1 MQVNSLGR
9 ASFRPAGGVKPFAKL
24 KQSFEKIGSALDSGN
39 LTDAKQALTQL
50 QKDVPPQA
58 GNGDNP
64 LSAKMQTLSKAVDA
78 GDLKAAQAAY
88 ADIKK
93 TISQGPPAGGRPAGM
108 PGGGPPSGG
117 SPAGGAGKS
126 SGAGSSS
133 SSNKTYD
140 KKDTNK
146 DGTVSAME
154 ELAYDLKN
162 PGDAAKT
169 STTAKINSNGGSI
182 DITA

>member
-1 MQVNSLGR
+1 MQVNSIGT
-9 ASFRPAGGVKPFAKL
+9 ASFRPAGGVSPFAKL
-24 KQSFEKIGSALDSGN
+24 KQSFEKVGSALDSGN

-50 QKDVPPQA
+50 QKDAPPQA
-58 GNGDNP
+58 GKGDNP
-64 LSAKMQTLSKAVDA
+64 LSAKMETLSKALDA

-108 PGGGPPSGG
+108 PGGGPP
-117 SPAGGAGKS
+117 AGGAGKT

-146 DGTVSAME
+146 DGTVSTME
-154 ELAYDLKN
+154 EIAYDLKN
-162 PGDAAKT
+162 PGDVAKT
-169 STTAKINSNGGSI
+169 STTAKININGGSI
-182 DITA
+182 DTIA

>member
-93 TISQGPPAGGRPAGM
+93 TISQGPPAGMR
-108 PGGGPPSGG
+108 GGGPPSGG
-117 SPAGGAGKS
+117 APAGGAGKS

-154 ELAYDLKN
+154 ELAYDLKH
-162 PGDAAKT
+162 PGDAANT
-169 STTAKINSNGGSI
+169 STTATTNSNGGSI
-182 DITA
+182 DTTA